1 MNTENA
7 KVTMPDALRALR
19 INHAATRAANAAA
32 IMALPMTTGPL
43 RAEIRDERV
52 VFTGGSHGD
61 HSLDLLVT
69 DADRAWAHWHGYC
82 ANSGVAV
89 SVEMP
94 TAPKAPVAAKSARKA
109 PRRSQ
114 NRLSA
119 AYVRRPLTREEAK
132 CTDCSTC
139 GATKYAGEM
148 FWFTDFGN
156 FCTKRCADD
165 LRREMD
171 TAEAENAD

>member
-1 MNTENA
+1 MNTEN
-7 KVTMPDALRALR
+7 VTVRRNDLRTR
-19 INHAATRAANAAA
+19 IAAEHAATRAANAAA
-32 IMALPMTTGPL
+32 IMALPITAGPL
-43 RAEIRDERV
+43 RAEIRGEWV
-52 VFTGGSHGD
+52 VFTGGSRGEHR
-61 HSLDLLVT
+61 LDLLVS
-69 DADRAWAHWHGYC
+69 DAARAWAHWHGYC
-82 ANSGVAV
+82 ANNGVAV
-89 SVEMP
+89 PVEMP
-94 TAPKAPVAAKSARKA
+94 TAPTAPVAAKPARKA

-139 GATKYAGEM
+139 GATKCAGEM

-171 TAEAENAD
+171 TAEAESAD

>member
-1 MNTENA
+1 MNTES
-7 KVTMPDALRALR
+7 VTVRQNDLRTR
-19 INHAATRAANAAA
+19 IAAEHAATRAANAAA
-32 IMALPMTTGPL
+32 IMALLITAGPL
-43 RAEIRDERV
+43 RAEIRGEWV
-52 VFTGGSHGD
+52 VFTGGLHGD

-94 TAPKAPVAAKSARKA
+94 TAPKVPVAAKSARKE

-148 FWFTDFGN
+148 FWFTDFGS